1 MALLWRHWWPLVECV
16 FLSITHRALSQ
27 KRRCFFQVKRHSLN
41 FHGYGFVNGSEQYC
55 NFTDCCVGYYIIKN
69 GELEVES
76 LGCYL
81 TEKSCSDLSCSR
93 TLFDRN
99 HVRCVCNGDFCNSNI
114 TWSPDKPLPLTDSYD
129 FNSYECANS
138 SLHDPLC
145 VKPSDSDIEIQLQQ
159 ILCKGTFAAV
169 WKGSYQGSQVAVKL
183 FPLTWRHKFTAE
195 REIYQLP
202 LMAQTGIVQ
211 FLGSGSIGPWEA
223 LVLQFV
229 KHGSLHS
236 YLSTHTSN
244 WTSSLV
250 LCQSLSQGLSYLHSD
265 LHKDGVHKPPVAH
278 RDLSSSNVL
287 VTADGTCV
295 LSDFGCSTILR
306 SEQTGWRFYSRKLEV
321 ESPMGT
327 LRYMSPEILQG
338 SVNLN
343 SDWCLQGDI
352 YSLGLVLWEIWM
364 RCSSLFDGERAP
376 LHLLPY
382 EFELGAKVSL
392 ENLLHYVFYMDQ
404 RPEIPKV
411 WEQHPQGAALKEL
424 LSNCWDSDGDARIS
438 ASLVVNRLASFE

>member
-1 MALLWRHWWPLVECV
+1 RAHATLLVLALKVLFPGL
-16 FLSITHRALSQ
+16 

-76 LGCYL
+76 LG
-81 TEKSCSDLSCSR
+81 E

-129 FNSYECANS
+129 FNSYGVTWTQITRVNNDAILIFIFIFCFFFSWDIGVLFDIA
-138 SLHDPLC
+138 PGRVLC
-145 VKPSDSDIEIQLQQ
+145 SFDSDIEIQLQQ
-159 ILCKGTFAAV
+159 VRNGTFAAV

-306 SEQTGWRFYSRKLEV
+306 SEQTGC
-321 ESPMGT
+321 PMGT